1 MGKSFSLLDMYSRPI
16 SFLPVLGRLTG
27 DAIPAL
33 WLSAALE
40 WQRIAGAGEW
50 WTRTAPEWRE
60 ACFLTRRDQE
70 RARRAWKALG
80 VLEERRA
87 GALERPGNA
96 LAFRV
101 DVEALDALIRR
112 AVSMSKSE
120 ISRASKCSN
129 RTVQKCTKRTVQKC
143 TKRTVVV
150 VSNLPISKEQRV
162 EGVGGEAQNESG
174 KPDRA
179 RTSSTKFVP
188 PSLEEWRTHCRGLSP
203 AWSLADV
210 DRAHASA
217 RAAGWTKS
225 RGGAI
230 RDWRAH
236 AETCLA
242 VWRASREGREA
253 ERAARRAE
261 PSPEELERLERA
273 TRAAEEARRA
283 RQTAAPTPRTLPKA
297 HAELLSSL
305 GIKPGGTGR
314 GAA

>member
-1 MGKSFSLLDMYSRPI
+1 MAKSFSLLDVYSRPI

-112 AVSMSKSE
+112 AVSGSKSE
-120 ISRASKCSN
+120 IFVPSKYS
-129 RTVQKCTKRTVQKC
+129 KRTVQKC
-143 TKRTVVV
+143 TNRTVLKCTNRTVVV
-150 VSNLPISKEQRV
+150 DSNYPISREKRV
-162 EGVGGEAQNESG
+162 EGVGGEAKNESV

-179 RTSSTKFVP
+179 RTLTTKSGY
-188 PSLEEWRTHCRGLSP
+188 PSLEEWRAHCRGLSP
-203 AWSLADV
+203 TWSLADV

-217 RAAGWTKS
+217 RASGWTKS

-253 ERAARRAE
+253 ERAARRSE
-261 PSPEELERLERA
+261 PSPEELERLQRA
-273 TRAAEEARRA
+273 ARAAEEAKRA
-283 RQTAAPTPRTLPKA
+283 RQMAAPTPRGLPKA
-297 HAELLSSL
+297 HQELLSRL
-305 GIKPGGTGR
+305 GIKPGK